1 MSRLTTAT
9 DVIDALGGTQA
20 VARLLNV
27 GASAVSNYRRLGF
40 PARAYYKL
48 SLACAKRG
56 LDVAEA
62 VFGGLQSLE
71 TLKPLRPPSRQLRI
85 GTQEADGMLAQFI
98 ESGYEPVTLS
108 ILQPSSPF
116 IDRMGPEMQ
125 RRLFTFT
132 DPAGEPLCLRPDLTI
147 PTALEYLRRGI
158 GGANRYCYQ

>member
-48 SLACAKRG
+48 SLACAQKG

-71 TLKPLRPPSRQLRI
+71 TAQPLRPPLGSFEQALKKPM
-85 GTQEADGMLAQFI
+85 ACWHSLLKA
-98 ESGYEPVTLS
+98 VTN
-108 ILQPSSPF
+108 P
-116 IDRMGPEMQ
+116 
-125 RRLFTFT
+125 
-132 DPAGEPLCLRPDLTI
+132 
-147 PTALEYLRRGI
+147 
-158 GGANRYCYQ
+158 

>member
-9 DVIDALGGTQA
+9 DVIDALGGTLA

-48 SLACAKRG
+48 SLACAQKR

-71 TLKPLRPPSRQLRI
+71 TAQPLRPPCSVRDFE
-85 GTQEADGMLAQFI
+85 TK
-98 ESGYEPVTLS
+98 
-108 ILQPSSPF
+108 
-116 IDRMGPEMQ
+116 
-125 RRLFTFT
+125 
-132 DPAGEPLCLRPDLTI
+132 CC
-147 PTALEYLRRGI
+147 
-158 GGANRYCYQ
+158 RYIHNNNNNKN